1 MRVRRNTK
9 SSPGLAIFMGI
20 IFVFFAVVIFSMGTQ
35 TNNMRKRCTKSTTGI
50 VQSVR
55 QERRTRKRGKHR
67 RETYYVY
74 VTGYE
79 FEADGKEYSGSSTL
93 NSRIS
98 EGAAIKVNYN
108 PSKPAEEHYSNYDS
122 SGNAGIAASVVFGM
136 IGIIAVIAGF
146 KEKARQGTLRGMAA
160 AGTGVVLNGFNGMNN
175 NNNYNYNNYNSNG
188 YNNGYNNSYNNNLNN
203 NYNTYSNDYNNS
215 FAGSNGYNDNNFNNG
230 YSNNYNNN
238 YNSNYNNNYNNGYN
252 NGYNNNNVYSG
263 GSNNYNDF
271 NQLN

>member
-20 IFVFFAVVIFSMGTQ
+20 IFVFFAVVIFSMGTK

-55 QERRTRKRGKHR
+55 QERRTRKKGKHR

-79 FEADGKEYSGSSTL
+79 FDVDGKEYHGSSTL

-98 EGAAIKVNYN
+98 EGATLTISYN

-122 SGNAGIAASVVFGM
+122 SGAGGIAASVVFGAL
-136 IGIIAVIAGF
+136 GIIVFITGI
-146 KEKARQGTLRGMAA
+146 KEKARQGGSGFSRVAA
-160 AGTGVVLNGFNGMNN
+160 AGTGVVLNGLNN

-188 YNNGYNNSYNNNLNN
+188 YNNGYNNNLNN
-203 NYNTYSNDYNNS
+203 NYNTYNNDYNNS
-215 FAGSNGYNDNNFNNG
+215 FGNSNGYSDNNFNNG
-230 YSNNYNNN
+230 YNNNYNN
-238 YNSNYNNNYNNGYN
+238 SYNNNYNNGYN
-252 NGYNNNNVYSG
+252 NGYNNNNVYS
-263 GSNNYNDF
+263 STNNYNDF